1 MTDPSPG
8 AAFVP
13 EPTIQGESS
22 GPRPRW
28 VRCGSSS
35 NPDPAGAIA
44 EALSALFPD
53 GLAAVEAPALVLAFL
68 STAYPMEAMAGE
80 LQAALGSVPLIG
92 CSTSGEL
99 TDGRSLR
106 HSLVLWALG
115 GAGFSVRVGMGQGE
129 LGSLR
134 VASRQ
139 AARCLDGLPSHPHR
153 VLVLLA
159 DGLCGDQMEVVRG
172 AYEVA
177 GASVP
182 LVGGCAGDDMAMR
195 STSQIFGARVLNQA
209 VVAAAIGS
217 DSPIGIGVS
226 HGWLPVGEPML
237 VTSSSGVSVKSL
249 DDRPALDVYLETL
262 KAPPEASASREAFAA
277 FAATHPLGIPRR
289 DRIEIRYVAGADLE
303 TRSLTCIAGL
313 PQGGM
318 TMFMQGD
325 SESVLGAA
333 EYACR
338 EACAGL
344 AGAAPI
350 GMLLF
355 DCVARRSVLESASA
369 DGEFEC
375 VQELLG
381 PLPVAGFY
389 TYGEIA
395 RTHGAGGFHNQTL
408 VALALA

>member
-1 MTDPSPG
+1 MTDPTPG
-8 AAFVP
+8 AAAVP
-13 EPTIQGESS
+13 ESTNQGECTA
-22 GPRPRW
+22 PRPRW

-35 NPDPAGAIA
+35 NPDAAEAIA
-44 EALSALFPD
+44 EAMAALFPE
-53 GLAAVEAPALVLAFL
+53 GLAAVEAPALALAFL
-68 STAYPMEAMAGE
+68 SPAYPMETMAGE

-99 TDGRSLR
+99 SDGRSLR
-106 HSLVLWALG
+106 SSLVLWALG
-115 GAGFSVRVGMGQGE
+115 GAGFSVRVGVGQGE
-129 LGSLR
+129 SGSLR
-134 VASRQ
+134 VASRE
-139 AARCLDGLPSHPHR
+139 AARCLEDLPSHPHR
-153 VLVLLA
+153 TLVLLA

-195 STSQIFGARVLNQA
+195 STSQIFGAKVLNQA

-226 HGWLPVGEPML
+226 HGWQAVGEPML
-237 VTSSSGVSVKSL
+237 VTSSSGVSVKTL

-262 KAPPEASASREAFAA
+262 KAPPEASASPEAFAA

-303 TRSLTCIAGL
+303 TRSLTCIASL

-318 TMFMQGD
+318 TMFMEGNSD
-325 SESVLGAA
+325 SVLGAT
-333 EYACR
+333 ETACR
-338 EACAGL
+338 EACDGL

-369 DGEFEC
+369 DGEFEL
-375 VQELLG
+375 VEELLG

-395 RTHGAGGFHNQTL
+395 RTQGAGGFHNQTL
-408 VALALA
+408 VALALS

>member
-1 MTDPSPG
+1 MT
-8 AAFVP
+8 
-13 EPTIQGESS
+13 
-22 GPRPRW
+22 
-28 VRCGSSS
+28 
-35 NPDPAGAIA
+35 
-44 EALSALFPD
+44 ALFPE
-53 GLAAVEAPALVLAFL
+53 GLAAVEAPALVIAFL
-68 STAYPMEAMAGE
+68 SPAYPMDSMAGE

-99 TDGRSLR
+99 TDGRFLR

-134 VASRQ
+134 VASRR

-153 VLVLLA
+153 VLVLPA
-159 DGLCGDQMEVVRG
+159 DGLCGDLKEVVRG
-172 AYEVA
+172 AYEVT

-182 LVGGCAGDDMAMR
+182 LVGGCAGGDMAMR

-209 VVAAAIGS
+209 LVSAVIGS

-226 HGWLPVGEPML
+226 HSLLPVGEPML

-262 KAPPEASASREAFAA
+262 KAPQASASREAFAA
-277 FAATHPLGIPRR
+277 FVATHPLGIPRR

-318 TMFMQGD
+318 TMFMQGEQRVGAGRRRICLPGGLLWAGRRRAD
-325 SESVLGAA
+325 RHALLRLCGAPLGAG
-333 EYACR
+333 ERLSRRGFRVY
-338 EACAGL
+338 
-344 AGAAPI
+344 AGAA
-350 GMLLF
+350 
-355 DCVARRSVLESASA
+355 
-369 DGEFEC
+369 
-375 VQELLG
+375 G
-381 PLPVAGFY
+381 PL
-389 TYGEIA
+389 A
-395 RTHGAGGFHNQTL
+395 RSRFLHLRRNCPPPWCLWIPQPDPGGPGHGLKRFRCSCAGGRRGRRAPLRLDPAGDRKPPAPHR
-408 VALALA
+408 LARG

>member
-1 MTDPSPG
+1 MT
-8 AAFVP
+8 
-13 EPTIQGESS
+13 
-22 GPRPRW
+22 
-28 VRCGSSS
+28 
-35 NPDPAGAIA
+35 
-44 EALSALFPD
+44 ALFPE
-53 GLAAVEAPALVLAFL
+53 GLAAVEAPALVIAFL
-68 STAYPMEAMAGE
+68 SPAYPMDSMAGE

-99 TDGRSLR
+99 TDGRFLR

-134 VASRQ
+134 VASRRV
-139 AARCLDGLPSHPHR
+139 ARCLDGLPSHPHR

-159 DGLCGDQMEVVRG
+159 DGLCGDLMEVVRG
-172 AYEVA
+172 AYEVT

-209 VVAAAIGS
+209 LVAAAIGS

-226 HGWLPVGEPML
+226 HSLLPVGEPML

-262 KAPPEASASREAFAA
+262 KAPQASASREAFAA

-289 DRIEIRYVAGADLE
+289 DRIEIRYVTGADLE
-303 TRSLTCIAGL
+303 TRSLTCITGL

-325 SESVLGAA
+325 SVSVLGDA

-338 EACAGL
+338 EACSGL

-355 DCVARRSVLESASA
+355 DCVALRSVLESASA
-369 DGEFEC
+369 DGDFEC
-375 VQELLG
+375 MQERLG

-395 RTHGAGGFHNQTL
+395 RPHGAGGFHNQTL
-408 VALALA
+408 VALAMA

>member
-1 MTDPSPG
+1 M
-8 AAFVP
+8 
-13 EPTIQGESS
+13 
-22 GPRPRW
+22 
-28 VRCGSSS
+28 
-35 NPDPAGAIA
+35 
-44 EALSALFPD
+44 LFRS
-53 GLAAVEAPALVLAFL
+53 AAVEEPALVVAFL
-68 STAYPMEAMAGE
+68 SPSYPLEAMAAE
-80 LQAALGSVPLIG
+80 LQSALGDVPIIG
-92 CSTSGEL
+92 CSTSGEI
-99 TDGRSLR
+99 TDGHSLR
-106 HSLVLWALG
+106 QSLVLWAIG
-115 GAGFSVRVGMGQGE
+115 GAGFSVRVGMGQGASD
-129 LGSLR
+129 SLR
-134 VASRQ
+134 EASRQ

-153 VLVLLA
+153 ALVILA

-182 LVGGCAGDDMAMR
+182 LVGGCAGDDLAMR
-195 STSQIFGARVLNQA
+195 STFQIHGGRVFNQA

-226 HGWLPVGEPML
+226 HGWQTVGEPML
-237 VTSSSGVSVKSL
+237 VTSSSGVSVMSL

-262 KAPPEASASREAFAA
+262 QAPPEASESPEAFAA

-289 DRIEIRYVAGADLE
+289 DRIEIRYVAGANLE

-318 TMFMQGD
+318 AMFMEGD
-325 SESVLGAA
+325 SDSVLEATA
-333 EYACR
+333 TACR
-338 EACAGL
+338 EACNGL
-344 AGAAPI
+344 AGAPPI

-369 DGEFEC
+369 GGEFQY

-381 PLPVAGFY
+381 TLPVAGFY

-395 RTHGAGGFHNQTL
+395 RTQGAGGFHNQTL

>member
-1 MTDPSPG
+1 MTDPSCGG
-8 AAFVP
+8 ALVSD
-13 EPTIQGESS
+13 PTNQDDSAS
-22 GPRPRW
+22 LSARW
-28 VRCGSSS
+28 VRSGSSS
-35 NPDPAGAIA
+35 NPDAA
-44 EALSALFPD
+44 EAISEAMATLFPE

-68 STAYPMEAMAGE
+68 SPAYPLDVMAAE
-80 LQAALGSVPLIG
+80 LKAALGSVPVIG

-99 TDGRSLR
+99 TDGRSLHR
-106 HSLVLWALG
+106 SLVLWAMG
-115 GAGFSVRVGMGQGE
+115 GAGFSVQVGLGQGE
-129 LGSLR
+129 SGSLR
-134 VASRQ
+134 QASRQ
-139 AARCLDGLPSHPHR
+139 AARCLDDLPSHPHR
-153 VLVLLA
+153 ALVILA

-177 GASVP
+177 GAAVP

-195 STSQIFGARVLNQA
+195 ATFQIYEGKVHNQA

-226 HGWLPVGEPML
+226 HGWQPVGEPML
-237 VTSSSGVSVKSL
+237 VTASSGVSVWSL

-262 KAPPEASASREAFAA
+262 QAPPEASASPEAFAA

-318 TMFMQGD
+318 TMFTQGD
-325 SESVLGAA
+325 SHSVLAA
-333 EYACR
+333 TETACR
-338 EACAGL
+338 EAFKGL

-375 VQELLG
+375 VRDLLG

-395 RTHGAGGFHNQTL
+395 RTQGAGGFHNQTL